1 MATQTN
7 LIGYF
12 GKAIARKGKLQS
24 DITSFSQKADRNLKN
39 DGDIVYVGG
48 MYFYLPCYNAR
59 QAFFLTVKAM

>member
-1 MATQTN
+1 MATQIN
-7 LIGYF
+7 LLGYF

-48 MYFYLPCYNAR
+48 MYFYLLVITLGKH
-59 QAFFLTVKAM
+59 FF